1 MSTRRG
7 LSLDD
12 PVRFVKGVGPQK
24 ALLLSGLGIKTVR
37 DLLDHF
43 PFRIDD
49 FSSVTAMENI
59 HPGDEVTVQGL
70 VTSTRFVGSRR
81 GRALLV
87 DLSDGTGQVHLVWY
101 NMPYM
106 YQHFHSGRMIV
117 ASGRAEWRRGGLEMA
132 HPLWFASS
140 EPVESGPVVPIYHA
154 SASFTSQAIHKIVGQ
169 ALSQCFDEIRGDIPP
184 EILEQYGYMEEREA
198 YRVIHLPTSAA
209 SWQRARRTLAFREI
223 LYLQLGLMSMR
234 QEAKRVNGPK
244 AFSDFGPADGFLR
257 DLPFNL
263 TGAQERAIADIR
275 SDVAGESVMN
285 RLLQGDVGSGKTV
298 VAIYALLAAVA
309 NGYQGALLAPTE
321 VLARQHKRTVEVLCK
336 DRFVFGFLSGGVGTK
351 EKAETLARLRAGNIQ
366 VLIGTHAMLEP
377 GVSWANLGLVVTDEQ
392 HRFGVRQRLS
402 LPETNAAFSP
412 HLLVMSATPIP
423 RSLALTLFGDLD
435 ITVIDALPPGR
446 RPVRTQ
452 VLHDRQR
459 SIAYGKVMDEVRKG
473 HQAYIVCPVISEGK
487 TDRKA
492 VLDVFEELSRGFL
505 KGVRLG
511 LAHGSMSK
519 AEVDQAM
526 GKFVDGKIDVLVST
540 TVIEVGIDVPNAT
553 CMVVEDAESFGLA
566 SLHQLRGRVGRSASE
581 SHCFL
586 VSKAGGDA
594 RLRLKLLEKH
604 HDGFQVA
611 EMDLRNRG
619 PGQFFGLRQ
628 HGMGE
633 TRLSDLS
640 LSFDEIQRARD
651 EARRI
656 VDCPAD
662 SEERALVAKVKK
674 RFGNLAAAG
683 MSR

>member
-1 MSTRRG
+1 MSAGRG
-7 LSLDD
+7 LFLDD
-12 PVRFVKGVGPQK
+12 SVRFVKGVGPQR
-24 ALLLSGLGIKTVR
+24 ALLLSGLGIETVR

-49 FSSVTAMENI
+49 FSNVTAMGDI

-81 GRALLV
+81 GRALRV
-87 DLSDGTGQVHLVWY
+87 DLSDGTGLVHLVWY

-117 ASGRAEWRRGGLEMA
+117 ASGQASWRRGGLEMA
-132 HPLWFASS
+132 HPIWFASE
-140 EPVESGPVVPIYHA
+140 EPVQNGPVIPVYHA

-169 ALSQCFDEIRGDIPP
+169 ALSQCFDEIRGDMPQA
-184 EILEQYGYMEEREA
+184 ILERYGYMEEREA
-198 YRVIHLPTSAA
+198 YRTIHLPTNPDL
-209 SWQRARRTLAFREI
+209 WHRARRTFAFREM

-234 QEAKRVNGPK
+234 QEARRVNGPK
-244 AFSDFGPADGFLR
+244 VFSDLGLADDFIR
-257 DLPFNL
+257 DLPFKL
-263 TGAQERAIADIR
+263 TGAQERAIADVKN
-275 SDVAGESVMN
+275 DVFGTSVMN

-321 VLARQHKRTVEVLCK
+321 VLAKQHKRTFESLCK
-336 DRFVFGFLSGGVGTK
+336 DRCIFGFLSGGVGAK
-351 EKAETLARLRAGNIQ
+351 EKAETLAKLRDGRIQ

-402 LPETNAAFSP
+402 LPEANATFSA

-446 RPVRTQ
+446 RPVHTQ

-459 SIAYGKVMDEVRKG
+459 SVAYEKVMEEVGKG
-473 HQAYIVCPVISEGK
+473 HQAYVVCPVISEGK

-492 VLDVFEELSRGFL
+492 ASDVFSELARGFL
-505 KGVRLG
+505 KGTRLG
-511 LAHGSMSK
+511 LVHGSMPK
-519 AEVDQAM
+519 AEVEQVM
-526 GKFVDGKIDVLVST
+526 GEFVNGKIDVLVST

-566 SLHQLRGRVGRSASE
+566 SLHQLRGRVGRGSSK

-586 VSKAGGDA
+586 ISKAGGDA
-594 RLRLKLLEKH
+594 RLRLRLLEKH

-611 EMDLRNRG
+611 EMDLQNRG

-628 HGMGE
+628 HGASE
-633 TRLSDLS
+633 TRFSDLS
-640 LSFDEIQRARD
+640 LSLDEIQRARD

-656 VDCPAD
+656 VHCPAD
-662 SEERALVAKVKK
+662 DEERSLVAKVKK